1 MFLSKKKRIEKE
13 ALKLENRK
21 NTENIWDQFE
31 NVHQMTYSIK
41 LSLNSL
47 SDVNKDVKLQE
58 MPPLLYK
65 YCKRQGTN
73 DMLKALKPNILK
85 IKEDALSIEQ
95 SLQNVRIQFG
105 LEKKVFEMPNFDDI
119 KGVRQ
124 KCNQCKL
131 LLQTFEEEIKNLEK
145 QKKKREQNENDMKD
159 KLEKMNVLR
168 RRLSIFFS

>member
-1 MFLSKKKRIEKE
+1 M
-13 ALKLENRK
+13 A
-21 NTENIWDQFE
+21 
-31 NVHQMTYSIK
+31 YSIK

-47 SDVNKDVKLQE
+47 SDVNEELKLQE

-95 SLQNVRIQFG
+95 SLQNVRTQFG

-119 KGVRQ
+119 KGV
-124 KCNQCKL
+124 
-131 LLQTFEEEIKNLEK
+131 T
-145 QKKKREQNENDMKD
+145 
-159 KLEKMNVLR
+159 
-168 RRLSIFFS
+168 